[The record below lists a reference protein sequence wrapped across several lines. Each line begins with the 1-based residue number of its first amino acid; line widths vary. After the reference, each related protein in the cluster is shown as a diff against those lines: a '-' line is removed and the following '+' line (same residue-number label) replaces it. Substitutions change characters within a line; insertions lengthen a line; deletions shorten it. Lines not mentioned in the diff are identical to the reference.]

1 MSADEPLLVDE
12 VLGRFAAASNL
23 TLLGRAAGEL
33 VVYKPTAGVRPL
45 WDFAPETL
53 AAREIL
59 TFRVAQ
65 AMGLAAVPETRWGDG
80 ALGPGV
86 VQRFV
91 ESDPAFDPLP
101 LVARADD
108 ALWPVAVLDLVTNN
122 ADRKLGHLLSEAG
135 TGRLWA
141 IDHGLTFHPEPK
153 LRTVLWGFSG
163 LPIPPALVSALEQLA
178 AALPSG
184 LEQAV
189 AADLGSAEVAALQ
202 RRVRRLLRRPRHPHP
217 PQDRHPVPWPPY

>member
-1 MSADEPLLVDE
+1 MSAEEPLLVDE
-12 VLGRFAAASNL
+12 LLGRFAAASNL

-33 VVYKPTAGVRPL
+33 VVYKPTAGIRPL

-53 AAREIL
+53 AAREVL

-65 AMGLAAVPETRWGDG
+65 AMGLEAVPETRWGDG

-91 ESDPAFDPLP
+91 EPDPDFDPLP
-101 LVARADD
+101 LVARADE

-122 ADRKLGHLLSEAG
+122 ADRKAGHLLSEAG

-163 LPIPPALVSALEQLA
+163 LPLPPALVSTLERLA

-189 AADLGSAEVAALQ
+189 ASALGSAEAAALE
-202 RRVRRLLRRPRHPHP
+202 RRVRGLLRRPRHPHP
-217 PQDRHPVPWPPY
+217 PRDRHPVPWPPY